1 MAAEDEGFENMTRMQ
16 AGQIWAFLRRA
27 PVGRIATHDHGA
39 GITALTP
46 LFFAYRAGRI
56 YFSTQPGRKL
66 ALLRLYPAGVALQ
79 CDEERAGAWTSVL
92 AWGRYRDVPLGRE
105 QQAALLAL
113 GLKYRE
119 RYLGQIAGQA
129 LKALRG
135 GPLGVLR
142 AVRGATVG
150 CLDLERV
157 SGRIW
162 RSHET
167 A

>member
-1 MAAEDEGFENMTRMQ
+1 MRADEAYSGEMTRLR
-16 AGQIWAFLRRA
+16 ADQIWAFLRRA
-27 PVGRIATHDHGA
+27 PVGRIATHDHAA
-39 GITALTP
+39 GVTSLTP

-113 GLKYRE
+113 GLKYRQ
-119 RYLGQIAGQA
+119 RYLGQLADQA
-129 LKALRG
+129 AKALRG
-135 GPLGVLR
+135 GPLGLLR

-157 SGRIW
+157 SGRVW
-162 RSHET
+162 SNHE
-167 A
+167 AA